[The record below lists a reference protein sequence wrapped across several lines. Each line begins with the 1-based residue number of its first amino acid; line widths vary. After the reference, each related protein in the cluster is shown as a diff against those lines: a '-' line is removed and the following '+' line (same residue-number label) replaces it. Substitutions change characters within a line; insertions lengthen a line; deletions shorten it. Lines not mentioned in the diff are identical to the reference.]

1 MFRHL
6 RAGSGADLATNHATQ
21 FATRIPGERTSS
33 RPVFA
38 FVVED
43 TRRATGPRHGGAMQ
57 PTEAQN
63 RQTAQSWSVEE
74 ELTITTIQQTESVP
88 RAEAI
93 RRMQRRKRI
102 STMTNDR
109 APLRRAVIRAA
120 GRMCRNPRC
129 TGGEDYGPGSL
140 AHLRADA
147 LYCNATCKKAGQR
160 SLNRENR
167 ASNRQCLRGSKG
179 DKFISVAHPT
189 TPMNVLSK
197 SPAIAISR
205 FGYVDSRAGR

>member
-1 MFRHL
+1 MFQHL

-21 FATRIPGERTSS
+21 FATWIPGERTSS

-88 RAEAI
+88 RPEAI
-93 RRMQRRKRI
+93 RRMQRRKHA
-102 STMTNDR
+102 S
-109 APLRRAVIRAA
+109 RRLAT
-120 GRMCRNPRC
+120 GRVCRNPRC
-129 TGGEDYGPGSL
+129 TKGEDGGPGSL

-147 LYCNATCKKAGQR
+147 RYCNATCKKAVQR
-160 SLNRENR
+160 SSNHRNR
-167 ASNRQCLRGSKG
+167 ASNRQYLCGSKRG
-179 DKFISVAHPT
+179 QSGSVVPPLHADECA
-189 TPMNVLSK
+189 L
-197 SPAIAISR
+197 
-205 FGYVDSRAGR
+205 